1 MWYIFGGAGKEN
13 EAASRFYISIIKL
26 LFPYFIMREFL
37 KDHTD
42 FLSELTSQRIF
53 CSDSKSGMLLNGLI
67 NKNGVLL

>member
-42 FLSELTSQRIF
+42 FLSELTS
-53 CSDSKSGMLLNGLI
+53 
-67 NKNGVLL
+67 